1 MFFGPDEVSE
11 ALVDL
16 FRDASLTVWHNGIAY
31 DCPLVE
37 RLLGI
42 KVDRSKVR
50 DTLVMSRLANS
61 AREVPPGAKSAHS
74 IDSWAR
80 RFGLFKPVHEDWSQF
95 SDAMKVRCT
104 EDTYIGYLTL
114 KAVLRELKS
123 FSRESISVEHD
134 LSWILSDMRIS

>member
-1 MFFGPDEVSE
+1 MSVFKDKRWVCDLESNGLLWDASCIWCLACICINEPDTRLFFGPDEVSE

-16 FRDASLTVWHNGIAY
+16 FRNASLTVWHNGIAY

-61 AREVPPGAKSAHS
+61 AREVPPSHDISFVVSLCIFKGMPHKSINPCVS
-74 IDSWAR
+74 
-80 RFGLFKPVHEDWSQF
+80 
-95 SDAMKVRCT
+95 
-104 EDTYIGYLTL
+104 
-114 KAVLRELKS
+114 
-123 FSRESISVEHD
+123 
-134 LSWILSDMRIS
+134 